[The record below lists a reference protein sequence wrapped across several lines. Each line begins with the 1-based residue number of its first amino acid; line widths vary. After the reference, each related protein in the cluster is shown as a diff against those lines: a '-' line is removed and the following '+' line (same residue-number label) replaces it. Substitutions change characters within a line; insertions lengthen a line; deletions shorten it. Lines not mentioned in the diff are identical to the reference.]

1 MRKHAGSDSRFRKNI
16 LTASKNNFSRIILA
30 LDLQGSSQTQLLRTG
45 KSLIENTASYIC
57 AIKLGRPTV
66 LNLGMEKTRTLIA
79 ISHANELPCII
90 DDKLGDID
98 DVNLA
103 ISQAY
108 FDLGFDCIIVN
119 PIAGWKGGLEPVF
132 KLAHKA
138 GKGVIVLVYMSNP
151 GATEAYGQL
160 VLRSSHGKPRPQYEI
175 FAEKADLWGA
185 DGAVV
190 GGNRPEIVKKVRE
203 KLHNGIDIY
212 SPGIGA
218 QGGKVL
224 RASDAGSDFF
234 IIGRSI
240 TRSRNPEHAV
250 QNFARQSVSQTFS
263 TLASMP

>member
-1 MRKHAGSDSRFRKNI
+1 LKRHVESNSAFRENI
-16 LTASKNNFSRIILA
+16 LSASKNNFSRVILA
-30 LDLQGSSQTQLLRTG
+30 LDLQGSSQSQLLRNG
-45 KSLIENTASYIC
+45 KKLIEKTAPYIC

-79 ISHANELPCII
+79 TSHTNELPCII

-103 ISQAY
+103 ISRAY
-108 FDLGFDCIIVN
+108 FELGFDGIIVN

-132 KLAHKA
+132 TLAQTT
-138 GKGVIVLVYMSNP
+138 GRGVIVLVYMSNP
-151 GATEAYGQL
+151 GASEVYGQL
-160 VLRSSHGKPRPQYEI
+160 VVRNSRGKPRPQYVI

-203 KLHNGIDIY
+203 KLRNGIHIY
-212 SPGIGA
+212 SPGIGT
-218 QGGKVL
+218 QGGEVL
-224 RASDAGSDFF
+224 RASNAGSDFF

-240 TRSRNPEHAV
+240 TRSSDPEHAV
-250 QNFARQSVSQTFS
+250 QKFARQSVS
-263 TLASMP
+263 

>member
-1 MRKHAGSDSRFRKNI
+1 MRKHVNSDSTFRENI
-16 LTASKNNFSRIILA
+16 LSASKNNFSRIVLA
-30 LDLQGSSQTQLLRTG
+30 LDLQGSSQRQLLRRG
-45 KSLIENTASYIC
+45 KKLIEETAPYVC

-79 ISHANELPCII
+79 TSHANELPCII

-103 ISQAY
+103 ISQTY
-108 FDLGFDCIIVN
+108 FALGFDGIIVN

-132 KLAHKA
+132 KLARNA

-151 GATEAYGQL
+151 GATEAFGQL
-160 VLRSSHGKPRPQYEI
+160 VLRSSHGKPKPQYEI

-190 GGNRPEIVKKVRE
+190 GGNRPDIVKKVRA
-203 KLHNGIDIY
+203 KLHNGIHIY
-212 SPGIGA
+212 SPGIGP
-218 QGGKVL
+218 QGGRVL
-224 RASDAGSDFF
+224 RASKAGSDFF

-240 TRSRNPEHAV
+240 TRSSDPERAV
-250 QNFARQSVSQTFS
+250 HNFARQSVS
-263 TLASMP
+263 

>member
-1 MRKHAGSDSRFRKNI
+1 MRKRGESNTTFRDNI
-16 LTASKNNFSRIILA
+16 LSASKNNFSRIILA
-30 LDLQGSSQTQLLRTG
+30 LDLQGSSQSQLLRTG
-45 KSLIENTASYIC
+45 KELVEKTAPYIC
-57 AIKLGRPTV
+57 AVKLGRQTV
-66 LNLGMEKTRTLIA
+66 LNLGTEKTRTLIA
-79 ISHANELPCII
+79 TQHVNELPCII

-98 DVNLA
+98 ETNSA

-108 FDLGFDCIIVN
+108 FELGFDGIIVN

-160 VLRSSHGKPRPQYEI
+160 VLRNSHGKPRPQYEI

-190 GGNRPEIVKKVRE
+190 GGNRPDIIKKVRA
-203 KLHNGIDIY
+203 KLHNGIHIY
-212 SPGIGA
+212 SPGIGT

-224 RASDAGSDFF
+224 RASTAGSDFF

-240 TRSRNPEHAV
+240 TQSSDPERAV
-250 QNFARQSVSQTFS
+250 RNFARQSVS
-263 TLASMP
+263 

>member
-1 MRKHAGSDSRFRKNI
+1 LRKHVGSDSRFRKNI

-30 LDLQGSSQTQLLRTG
+30 LDLQGSSQPQLLRTG

-57 AIKLGRPTV
+57 AIKLGRQTV

-79 ISHANELPCII
+79 TSHANELPCII

-98 DVNLA
+98 ETNVA

-108 FDLGFDCIIVN
+108 FELGFDGIIVN

-132 KLAHKA
+132 KLAHNA
-138 GKGVIVLVYMSNP
+138 GRGVIVLVYMSNP

-160 VLRSSHGKPRPQYEI
+160 VLQNSHRKPRRQYEI
-175 FAEKADLWGA
+175 FAERADLWGA
-185 DGAVV
+185 DGVVV

-212 SPGIGA
+212 SPGIGT

-240 TRSRNPEHAV
+240 TRSRDPERAV
-250 QNFARQSVSQTFS
+250 QNFARQSVS
-263 TLASMP
+263 

>member
-1 MRKHAGSDSRFRKNI
+1 MRERDHSSGNFRENI
-16 LTASKNNFSRIILA
+16 LSASKNNFSRVILA
-30 LDLQGSSQTQLLRTG
+30 LDLQGSPPRQLLRTG
-45 KSLIENTASYIC
+45 KNLIEETAPYIC
-57 AIKLGRPTV
+57 AIKLGRQTV

-79 ISHANELPCII
+79 TSHANELPCII

-98 DVNLA
+98 ETNSA

-108 FDLGFDCIIVN
+108 FQLGFDGIIVN
-119 PIAGWKGGLEPVF
+119 PIAGWKGGLESVF
-132 KLAHKA
+132 KLAHNA

-190 GGNRPEIVKKVRE
+190 GGNRLDIVKKVRA
-203 KLHNGIDIY
+203 KLRNGIHIY
-212 SPGIGA
+212 SPGIGT

-224 RASDAGSDFF
+224 RASNAGSDFF

-240 TRSRNPEHAV
+240 TRSSDPERAV
-250 QNFARQSVSQTFS
+250 QNFARQSVS
-263 TLASMP
+263 

>member
-1 MRKHAGSDSRFRKNI
+1 MRKHVNSDSTFRENI
-16 LTASKNNFSRIILA
+16 LSASKNNFSRIVLA
-30 LDLQGSSQTQLLRTG
+30 LDLQGSSQRQLLRRG
-45 KSLIENTASYIC
+45 KKLIEETAPYVC

-79 ISHANELPCII
+79 TSHANELPCII

-98 DVNLA
+98 DVSLA
-103 ISQAY
+103 ISQTY
-108 FDLGFDCIIVN
+108 FALGFDGIIVN

-132 KLAHKA
+132 KLARNA

-151 GATEAYGQL
+151 GATEAFGQL
-160 VLRSSHGKPRPQYEI
+160 VLRSSHGKPKPQYEI

-190 GGNRPEIVKKVRE
+190 GGNRPDIVKKVRA
-203 KLHNGIDIY
+203 KLHNGIHIY
-212 SPGIGA
+212 SPGIGT

-224 RASDAGSDFF
+224 RASKAGSDFF

-240 TRSRNPEHAV
+240 TRSSDPERAV
-250 QNFARQSVSQTFS
+250 HNFARQSVS
-263 TLASMP
+263 

>member
-1 MRKHAGSDSRFRKNI
+1 MRKHVNSDSTFRENI
-16 LTASKNNFSRIILA
+16 LSASKNNFSRIVLA
-30 LDLQGSSQTQLLRTG
+30 LDLQGSSQRQLLRRG
-45 KSLIENTASYIC
+45 KKLIEETAPYVC

-79 ISHANELPCII
+79 TSHANELPCII

-103 ISQAY
+103 ISQTY
-108 FDLGFDCIIVN
+108 FALGFDGIIVN

-132 KLAHKA
+132 KLARNA

-151 GATEAYGQL
+151 GATEAFGQL
-160 VLRSSHGKPRPQYEI
+160 VLRSSHGKPKPQYEI

-190 GGNRPEIVKKVRE
+190 GGNRPDIVKKVRA
-203 KLHNGIDIY
+203 KLHNGIHIY
-212 SPGIGA
+212 SPGIGT
-218 QGGKVL
+218 QGGRVL
-224 RASDAGSDFF
+224 RASKAGSDFF

-240 TRSRNPEHAV
+240 TRSSDPERAV
-250 QNFARQSVSQTFS
+250 HNFARQSVS
-263 TLASMP
+263 

>member
-1 MRKHAGSDSRFRKNI
+1 MRKHVNSDSTFRENI
-16 LTASKNNFSRIILA
+16 LSASKNNFSRIVLA
-30 LDLQGSSQTQLLRTG
+30 LDLQGSSQRQLLRRG
-45 KSLIENTASYIC
+45 KKLIEETAPYVC

-79 ISHANELPCII
+79 TSHANELPCII

-103 ISQAY
+103 ISQTY
-108 FDLGFDCIIVN
+108 FALGFDGIIVN

-132 KLAHKA
+132 KLARNG

-151 GATEAYGQL
+151 GATEAFGQL
-160 VLRSSHGKPRPQYEI
+160 VLRSSHGKPKPQYEI

-190 GGNRPEIVKKVRE
+190 GGNRPDIVKKVRA
-203 KLHNGIDIY
+203 KLHNGIHIY
-212 SPGIGA
+212 SPGIGT
-218 QGGKVL
+218 QGGRVL
-224 RASDAGSDFF
+224 RASKAGSDFF

-240 TRSRNPEHAV
+240 TRSSDPERAV
-250 QNFARQSVSQTFS
+250 HNFARQSVS
-263 TLASMP
+263 

>member
-1 MRKHAGSDSRFRKNI
+1 MRKHVNSDSTFRENI
-16 LTASKNNFSRIILA
+16 LSASKNNFSRIVLA
-30 LDLQGSSQTQLLRTG
+30 LDLQGSSQRQLLRRG
-45 KSLIENTASYIC
+45 KKLIEETAPYVC

-79 ISHANELPCII
+79 TSHANELPCII

-103 ISQAY
+103 ISQTY
-108 FDLGFDCIIVN
+108 FTLGFDGIIVN

-132 KLAHKA
+132 KLARNA

-151 GATEAYGQL
+151 GATEAFGQL
-160 VLRSSHGKPRPQYEI
+160 VLRSSHGKPKPQYEI

-190 GGNRPEIVKKVRE
+190 GGNRPDIVKKVRA
-203 KLHNGIDIY
+203 KLHNGIHIY
-212 SPGIGA
+212 SPGIGT

-224 RASDAGSDFF
+224 RASKAGSDFF

-240 TRSRNPEHAV
+240 TRSSDPERAV
-250 QNFARQSVSQTFS
+250 HNFARQSVS
-263 TLASMP
+263 